1 MGSRVEAWPCISLPD
16 AKVCSDKF
24 LTLLGT
30 FQHMCQTSIISIGC
44 HLLVVFYLWDVS
56 GTVGTFF
63 RRSVHMD
70 TVLTCLSPSEK
81 MLKWLHGQVIFI
93 SALQFSFIKKK
104 KKHRNLDYL
113 LSKVPFCLSIFINL
127 HQILLKKCDKSRSSL
142 GGWRHQQVSSSA
154 VSSELYPWDLSGLL
168 SLWPLFSFFV
178 LSVTVA

>member
-70 TVLTCLSPSEK
+70 TEAPHHQRRCWSGCMDKS
-81 MLKWLHGQVIFI
+81 
-93 SALQFSFIKKK
+93 FSFLLSSSLLLKK